1 MSIDDFRIEL
11 YNEVFALWRDCN
23 GIGLSSADSREC
35 IQNYL
40 ERNPGMSFVA
50 VADGSVVGTILGG
63 HDGRRGYI
71 HHLAVRS
78 VFRRKGLGRRLVD
91 RCLGVL
97 ADAGIQKC
105 HVFVIDGNDD
115 GIAFWESAGW
125 SARPDILVVSKII
138 KE

>member
-115 GIAFWESAGW
+115 GIAFWELAGW